1 MAMIPPRSGSGG
13 GTFKPCPTG
22 LQQLVCCDVI
32 DLGMVTSSYNG
43 EAKTMHKVSLRWQS
57 AKLMSDGKPYLVQK
71 RYTYSLHPKATLR
84 KDLDGWRGKALTD
97 AACETF
103 DLEKLLGVNAYAN
116 ITHTVRGGDTYAN
129 VAALMPYP
137 NEQPKLFVT
146 GYVRVVARTKDDP
159 PPPPPCEDSE
169 WGAENGAASGPVEAP
184 SEDDIPF

>member
-97 AACETF
+97 A
-103 DLEKLLGVNAYAN
+103 LLGKALALLPAAFRPMITDIFMAPRSAEQLRASRTAVNPTGAPAPTPTDFEQIPIR
-116 ITHTVRGGDTYAN
+116 IT
-129 VAALMPYP
+129 
-137 NEQPKLFVT
+137 
-146 GYVRVVARTKDDP
+146 
-159 PPPPPCEDSE
+159 DSIAITE
-169 WGAENGAASGPVEAP
+169 TLN
-184 SEDDIPF
+184 